1 MTRNASHG
9 ATTVVIS
16 DLHLAAGRH
25 DPFSDDLALASF
37 LDELARRAAAGAR
50 LRLVLLGDTLDFAL
64 VEHDGR
70 RLDPTV
76 PGALARLERI
86 AGAHSEVFAALARAA
101 GAGVAIDIIAGNHDL
116 ELLAPAVLDMLRA
129 LLTGHGGSLTLHPWI
144 LHLPGVAYLEHGQQH
159 HDINRV
165 PGLLE
170 TGAVEQLAL
179 PAGTIY
185 GEHLLALNDV
195 LGADIPVERLCARS
209 VVAAARRR
217 PARLAGAL
225 GPSLDAARNLSRC
238 QRAARTALRAA
249 APAIACESAQRVPP
263 ETVGALQHATAS
275 TPAGAV
281 RRRLLGRRAHEPYM
295 VTGARKAHDL
305 LAGAGQAVAFY
316 VFAHTH
322 VADDRPLTSGPAAPR
337 YLNAGTW
344 SRLAP
349 DGARRCCYVQLCCDG
364 DRAPTAELLCWLT
377 DPRRPPNRG

>member
-1 MTRNASHG
+1 MTRSADRG
-9 ATTVVIS
+9 TTAVVIS

-25 DPFSDDLALASF
+25 DPFSDDLALAAF
-37 LDELARRAAAGAR
+37 LDALARRAAAGAR

-86 AGAHSEVFAALARAA
+86 AGAHSDVFAALARAA
-101 GAGVAIDIIAGNHDL
+101 GAGVAIDIVPGNHDL
-116 ELLAPAVLDMLRA
+116 ELLAPAVLDVLRG
-129 LLTGHGGSLTLHPWI
+129 LLTGRGGSVTLHPWM

-165 PGLLE
+165 PRLLE
-170 TGAVEQLAL
+170 AGAGEQLPL

-185 GEHLLALNDV
+185 GEHLLALND
-195 LGADIPVERLCARS
+195 LFGADIPIERLCARS
-209 VVAAARRR
+209 MLAAARRH
-217 PARLAGAL
+217 PARLARAVR
-225 GPSLDAARNLSRC
+225 PSLAAVRNLARC

-249 APAIACESAQRVPP
+249 APSNAYASARCLPR

-295 VTGARKAHDL
+295 VGGARSAYDL
-305 LAGAGQAVAFY
+305 LAAAGQAVPFY

-322 VADDRPLTSGPAAPR
+322 VADDRPLTSNPAGPR

-349 DGARRCCYVQLCCDG
+349 HGARRCSYVELRCD
-364 DRAPTAELLCWLT
+364 DAPTAKLLCWLT
-377 DPRRPPNRG
+377 DPRCTPNRG